1 MSIEKNYYVDEYKR
15 VMDNLK
21 VSEDRVSL
29 LAENI
34 EAKALMVKEE
44 KKRQMIVSTAIVAA
58 GVGVGLVV
66 SKLRKGK

>member
-1 MSIEKNYYVDEYKR
+1 MTFEKNYYVDEYKR

-34 EAKALMVKEE
+34 EAKAIRAKDE
-44 KKRQMIVSTAIVAA
+44 KRRQLLISSVLVAGIGA
-58 GVGVGLVV
+58 GLVV
-66 SKLRKGK
+66 YKIKKR

>member
-1 MSIEKNYYVDEYKR
+1 MTTEKNYYVDEYKR

-34 EAKALMVKEE
+34 EAKAIKVKEE
-44 KKRQMIVSTAIVAA
+44 KKKRIIVSSAVI
-58 GVGVGLVV
+58 VGVGAGLVI

>member
-1 MSIEKNYYVDEYKR
+1 MTFEKNYYVDEYKR

-34 EAKALMVKEE
+34 EAKALKAKDE
-44 KKRQMIVSTAIVAA
+44 KKKQLIISSALIA
-58 GVGVGLVV
+58 GVGAGLVI
-66 SKLRKGK
+66 SKLRKR

>member
-1 MSIEKNYYVDEYKR
+1 MTTEKNYYVDEYKR

-34 EAKALMVKEE
+34 EAKAIKVKEE
-44 KKRQMIVSTAIVAA
+44 KKKRTIVSSAVIA
-58 GVGVGLVV
+58 GVGAGLVI